1 MNWIRNKQQWRDY
14 LLITLGTAV
23 MAVATSSI
31 YDPAGLVTGGF
42 SGLAIVIKQLSQM
55 LFGKGVPLWVT
66 NLVLNIPLFLF
77 GIRMSRDFLVKTIFG
92 TLMNTF
98 WIAVLPVLQLVPDD
112 RMLSALFGGVL
123 MGAGIGLVFIGNGTT
138 GGTDMMAALI
148 QRKLRHYS
156 VAQVMQVLDGII
168 VIAGIFV
175 FGIHASLYAIVAIY
189 VTTKVTDALMEGMNY
204 AKSAFIITAH
214 PEQVF
219 DALITDPPY
228 ASGGWK
234 ASEKNRTTNQ
244 KYSSM
249 DKDNALPDFDG
260 DQKDQ
265 RSWTRWMAEWLS
277 DARKVCK
284 PGAPI
289 CLFIDWRQYPSITDA
304 LQWAGWIWRGSAVWD
319 KMTSRPQRRA
329 GRL

>member
-98 WIAVLPVLQLVPDD
+98 WFAVLPVLQLVPDD

-148 QRKLRHYS
+148 QDRKS
-156 VAQVMQVLDGII
+156 VV
-168 VIAGIFV
+168 
-175 FGIHASLYAIVAIY
+175 
-189 VTTKVTDALMEGMNY
+189 
-204 AKSAFIITAH
+204 
-214 PEQVF
+214 
-219 DALITDPPY
+219 
-228 ASGGWK
+228 
-234 ASEKNRTTNQ
+234 
-244 KYSSM
+244 
-249 DKDNALPDFDG
+249 
-260 DQKDQ
+260 
-265 RSWTRWMAEWLS
+265 
-277 DARKVCK
+277 
-284 PGAPI
+284 
-289 CLFIDWRQYPSITDA
+289 
-304 LQWAGWIWRGSAVWD
+304 
-319 KMTSRPQRRA
+319 
-329 GRL
+329 

>member
-1 MNWIRNKQQWRDY
+1 M
-14 LLITLGTAV
+14 
-23 MAVATSSI
+23 
-31 YDPAGLVTGGF
+31 
-42 SGLAIVIKQLSQM
+42 
-55 LFGKGVPLWVT
+55 
-66 NLVLNIPLFLF
+66 LNIPLFLF

-189 VTTKVTDALMEGMNY
+189 VTTKMTDALMEGMNY

-214 PEQVF
+214 PEQVA
-219 DALITDPPY
+219 DELMKELDRG
-228 ASGGWK
+228 ASGIHIKGMYTGEERMMVFCVVGK
-234 ASEKNRTTNQ
+234 KQIPQLKQIVGTI
-244 KYSSM
+244 
-249 DKDNALPDFDG
+249 DPDAFVVV
-260 DQKDQ
+260 
-265 RSWTRWMAEWLS
+265 S
-277 DARKVCK
+277 DAREVL
-284 PGAPI
+284 GEG
-289 CLFIDWRQYPSITDA
+289 FQTDF
-304 LQWAGWIWRGSAVWD
+304 S
-319 KMTSRPQRRA
+319 
-329 GRL
+329 

>member
-98 WIAVLPVLQLVPDD
+98 WFAVLPVLQLVPDD

-189 VTTKVTDALMEGMNY
+189 VTTKMTDALMEGMNY

-214 PEQVF
+214 PEQVKGMYTGEERMMVF
-219 DALITDPPY
+219 CVVGKKQIPQLKQIVGTIDPDA
-228 ASGGWK
+228 
-234 ASEKNRTTNQ
+234 
-244 KYSSM
+244 
-249 DKDNALPDFDG
+249 FVVV
-260 DQKDQ
+260 
-265 RSWTRWMAEWLS
+265 S
-277 DARKVCK
+277 DAREVL
-284 PGAPI
+284 GEG
-289 CLFIDWRQYPSITDA
+289 FQTDF
-304 LQWAGWIWRGSAVWD
+304 S
-319 KMTSRPQRRA
+319 
-329 GRL
+329 